1 MLSAKLDNLSEK
13 EKKALATGSAST
25 GKSSFVNMQYDIA
38 ETINKMDALSKKM
51 KEMATSQKQIQINRS
66 DNGGLKDTKAA
77 QPKTSYI
84 PKSAVGYSDSL
95 MQTIEETKKAEK
107 SANEYGDS
115 S

>member
-1 MLSAKLDNLSEK
+1 
-13 EKKALATGSAST
+13 
-25 GKSSFVNMQYDIA
+25 MQYDIA

-84 PKSAVGYSDSL
+84 TKSAVGYSDSL
-95 MQTIEETKKAEK
+95 MQTIEETKKQKRVQMSTATLLIMQSNVSRNYPAKDILPEIK
-107 SANEYGDS
+107 SGTMPI
-115 S
+115 